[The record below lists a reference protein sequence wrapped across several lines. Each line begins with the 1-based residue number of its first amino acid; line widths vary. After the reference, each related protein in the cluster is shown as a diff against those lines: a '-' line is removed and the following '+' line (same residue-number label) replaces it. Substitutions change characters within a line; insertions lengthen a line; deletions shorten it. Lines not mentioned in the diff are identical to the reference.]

1 MMKMKMTNIK
11 AFGFVMIAALLG
23 ACSSDDSTTP
33 QEDNNGR
40 RMRQLTIQNVA
51 MNTRAAINP
60 STYEATWETT
70 DRPTYIILSAQ
81 PELRYGILTPSAAG
95 ASTTL
100 TGSVYC
106 SMGDN
111 IAIVLPTVTPEL
123 PANGPLSYPINLSG
137 QKGTLADIGARYHYI
152 YGVGTVTSTDGG
164 TATGTISNTKSLL
177 SLCKFTF
184 TNGHNPVNVK
194 SVQINYKSEYT
205 GNLIG
210 YPQTGKVSLAN
221 PANVSAEADKSP
233 YSGPLTVTLDDV
245 NAAGVVYV
253 AMFPEADKQTFHF
266 TVSDGSNTYTA
277 TKNAKMLEG
286 KYYEVPVAVNKQSL

>member
-1 MMKMKMTNIK
+1 MMKMKLTSIK

-70 DRPTYIILSAQ
+70 DRPRYINLSMLLR
-81 PELRYGILTPSAAG
+81 ENLRYGTLTPSAAG

-106 SMGDN
+106 TLGDD
-111 IAIVLPTVTPEL
+111 IAIVLPTVTPVL
-123 PANGPLSYPINLSG
+123 PSGEKAYYPINLSG
-137 QKGTLADIGARYHYI
+137 QKGTLVDIGARYHYI

-164 TATGTISNTKSLL
+164 TATGTITNTKSLL

-184 TNGHNPVNVK
+184 THNNSPVNVK
-194 SVQINYKSEYT
+194 SVQIGWGT
-205 GNLIG
+205 GGAAG
-210 YPQTGKVSLAN
+210 YPQAGTVSLAE
-221 PANVSAEADKSP
+221 PANVSAEAGAP
-233 YSGPLTVTLDDV
+233 IGPLTVTLDEP
-245 NAAGVVYV
+245 NAEGVVYV
-253 AMFPEADKQTFHF
+253 ALFPCSDKLTFHF
-266 TVSDGSNTYTA
+266 TVSDNDNNTYTA

-286 KYYEVPVAVNKQSL
+286 KYYEVPVAVKKQ

>member
-1 MMKMKMTNIK
+1 MMKMKMTSIK

-70 DRPTYIILSAQ
+70 DRPTYINLNAE
-81 PELRYGILTPSAAG
+81 PELRYGTLTPSAAG

-106 SMGDN
+106 TLGDN
-111 IAIVLPTVTPEL
+111 IAIVLPTVESVL
-123 PANGPLSYPINLSG
+123 PSGGSLSYSIDLSG

-152 YGVGTVTSTDGG
+152 YGVGSVTSTDGG

-184 TNGHNPVNVK
+184 THNNSPVNVK
-194 SVQINYKSEYT
+194 SVQIGWGT
-205 GNLIG
+205 GGAAG
-210 YPQTGKVSLAN
+210 YPQTGTVSLL
-221 PANVSAEADKSP
+221 ADPESVHVTPDSGP
-233 YSGPLTVTLDDV
+233 YSDPLSITLDDA

-253 AMFPEADKQTFHF
+253 ALFPCSDKLTFHF

-286 KYYEVPVAVNKQSL
+286 NYYEVPVAVK